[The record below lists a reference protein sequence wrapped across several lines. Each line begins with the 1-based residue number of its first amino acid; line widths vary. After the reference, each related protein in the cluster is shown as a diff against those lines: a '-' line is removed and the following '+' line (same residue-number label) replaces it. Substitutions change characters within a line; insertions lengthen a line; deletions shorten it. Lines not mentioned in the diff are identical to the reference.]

1 MSILNEITKKETWM
15 IFYDYKESSK
25 HIKKSELKALK
36 EFIDNEEYLSVA
48 DDILNG
54 PKHFSL
60 PRKSYINKKGTNR
73 KRVVY
78 IYPYAEKTVLQLI
91 CYLLGRY
98 DSKFCDNT
106 YAFRMN
112 RSVKDAARD
121 IRKIPGIS
129 KKYTVKIDIHD
140 YFNSI
145 PDEILLDK
153 IKDFLC
159 DDPMLRDFLIRL
171 YGRKEVLLNE
181 QIISENHGAMAGT
194 PLSGFMANVYLDDL
208 DKHFMEKGIPYFR
221 YSDDIILFADS
232 SEERNSLLSELLSM
246 IDDAGLTVN
255 KDKYVLTDP
264 GEAWDYLG
272 FSYVDGVYDLS
283 KGTIMKTKQKIR
295 RYAHY
300 LYRKRTMNN
309 LSYEETVARFL
320 KRFNKIFFDESE
332 ENEFCWKRWYFT
344 FVTSEKGF
352 HIIDDYMQEYLRYLY
367 SGRHYKGNYRITYE
381 MLKGLGYRNLV
392 NEYYRFKSFPVSVSF
407 QHPVISY
414 DHQMRNI

>member
-1 MSILNEITKKETWM
+1 MSILDEIKKIETWNTFYLYKETSKHVKKNELKTLREF
-15 IFYDYKESSK
+15 IYKE
-25 HIKKSELKALK
+25 
-36 EFIDNEEYLSVA
+36 EYK
-48 DDILNG
+48 DIINKISNG
-54 PKHFSL
+54 KLYFSL

-78 IYPYAEKTVLQLI
+78 IYPYAEKAVLQII

-121 IRKIPGIS
+121 IRRIPGIS

-153 IKDFLC
+153 IRDFFC
-159 DDPMLRDFLIRL
+159 DDPKLRDFLIRL
-171 YGRKEVLLNE
+171 YGRKEVILNE
-181 QIISENHGAMAGT
+181 KIISENHGAMAGT
-194 PLSGFMANVYLDDL
+194 PLSGFMANVYLNDIDNY
-208 DKHFMEKGIPYFR
+208 FMAKGIHYFR
-221 YSDDIILFADS
+221 YSDDIIIFADS
-232 SEERNSLLSELLSM
+232 SEERNKLLSVLLAM
-246 IDDAGLTVN
+246 IERFGLTVN
-255 KDKYVLTDP
+255 EEKYVLTDP
-264 GEAWDYLG
+264 REAWDYLG

-295 RYAHY
+295 RYARY
-300 LYRKRTMNN
+300 LYRKRIINN
-309 LSYEETVARFL
+309 WSYEETVTRFL

-344 FVTSEKGF
+344 FVTSDKGF
-352 HIIDDYMQEYLRYLY
+352 RIIDNYMQENLRYLY
-367 SGRHYKGNYRITYE
+367 SGRHYKGNYKITYE
-381 MLKGLGYRNLV
+381 MLKTMGYRNLV
-392 NEYYRFKSFPVSVSF
+392 NEYYRYKRESL
-407 QHPVISY
+407 HY
-414 DHQMRNI
+414 